1 MRIRVKDVKQE
12 GIEVQGQ
19 LASEAI
25 GERATD
31 ELRFLAPLRVE
42 ARVERVDLTLLVH
55 VRMEGRYHCV
65 CYRCLEDVEA
75 TWRREFDLD
84 FALQRHTE
92 FVELD
97 EDLRQEVI
105 LSLPMRVLCAPQC
118 RGLCPRCGSNR
129 NRDRCSHDIDE

>member
-1 MRIRVKDVKQE
+1 MRIRVKDVKRE
-12 GIEVQGQ
+12 GIEVRGE

-25 GERATD
+25 GERPTD
-31 ELRFLAPLRVE
+31 ELRFLAPLHIS

-65 CYRCLEDVEA
+65 CYRCLQDVEA
-75 TWRREFDLD
+75 TWHRKFDLD
-84 FALQRHTE
+84 FALQRQTE

-118 RGLCPRCGSNR
+118 QGLCPYCGTNR
-129 NRDRCSHDIDE
+129 NQGRCSHDFDV